1 MTISRGGWHMI
12 EMEKTSGQ
20 KHSVTVKRRKGKK
33 SSVTD
38 LTTVQ
43 GNFYEELSFAQT
55 EQLHLEFEELVEEI
69 ARQGKRFAKN
79 PTQEL
84 LKLYKSMIKDFLQ
97 YVTKHMLQVEHRTGG
112 KMKQKIYTVTT
123 VIDEK
128 LKDLTVLVMSQQA
141 NNIHLLSTL
150 DEIRGILID
159 LVQ

>member
-1 MTISRGGWHMI
+1 MI
-12 EMEKTSGQ
+12 EMEKTSSQ
-20 KHSVTVKRRKGKK
+20 KQSVSVKRKKGKK
-33 SSVTD
+33 ARVTGMN
-38 LTTVQ
+38 TIQ
-43 GNFYEELSFAQT
+43 GSFYEELSFTQT

-84 LKLYKSMIKDFLQ
+84 LKLYKSMIKDFLE
-97 YVTKHMLQVEHRTGG
+97 YVTKHMLQVEHHTGG
-112 KMKQKIYTVTT
+112 RLKQKIYTVTT

-128 LKDLTVLVMSQQA
+128 LNDLAAHVMSQQA

-159 LVQ
+159 LVK